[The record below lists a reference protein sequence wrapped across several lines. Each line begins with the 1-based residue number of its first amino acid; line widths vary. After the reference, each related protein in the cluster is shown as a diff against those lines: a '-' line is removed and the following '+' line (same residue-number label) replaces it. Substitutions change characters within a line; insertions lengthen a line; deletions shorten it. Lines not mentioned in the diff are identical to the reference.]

1 MNVFFEAWNGIV
13 PDINKYLYFKIQLP
27 LVVLDAAIN
36 PRILNA

>member
-13 PDINKYLYFKIQLP
+13 PDINNYLCFKIQLP
-27 LVVLDAAIN
+27 LVLDAAIN